1 MANRI
6 REAIEVLARRGWTQ
20 GAFTDDTGR
29 HCLQGALYEAH
40 GCQPRQH
47 GKLTGTSADP
57 DLTADL
63 RLLNETIAAE
73 YPERV
78 GAVGVSR
85 FNDHPETTIDDVVRV
100 LEKTAVRRDEK
111 V

>member
-20 GAFTDDTGR
+20 GTFTDDSGR
-29 HCLQGALYEAH
+29 HCLQGALYEAY
-40 GCQPRQH
+40 GCQPRRP
-47 GKLTGTSADP
+47 GTTAHSGLA
-57 DLTADL
+57 ADL
-63 RLLNETIAAE
+63 RLVNETIACE
-73 YPERV
+73 YPDRV

-100 LEKTAVRRDEK
+100 LEKSAIRRDESP
-111 V
+111 

>member
-20 GAFTDDTGR
+20 GTFTDETGR

-40 GCQPRQH
+40 GCQPRKPGH
-47 GKLTGTSADP
+47 CTTADAHVA
-57 DLTADL
+57 ADL
-63 RLLNETIAAE
+63 RLVNETIAAE
-73 YPERV
+73 YPDRV

-100 LEKTAVRRDEK
+100 LEKSAIRRDEMA
-111 V
+111 

>member
-47 GKLTGTSADP
+47 GQLTNTSTDP
-57 DLTADL
+57 DLAADL
-63 RLLNETIAAE
+63 RLVNETIASE

-85 FNDHPETTIDDVVRV
+85 FNDHPDTTIVDVVRV
-100 LEKTAVRRDEK
+100 LEKSAVRRDESI
-111 V
+111 

>member
-20 GAFTDDTGR
+20 GTFTDVSGA

-40 GCQPRQH
+40 GCQPRLQGH
-47 GKLTGTSADP
+47 LTGTSTSPSLA
-57 DLTADL
+57 ADL
-63 RLLNETIAAE
+63 RLVNETIAAE

-100 LEKTAVRRDEK
+100 LEKSAIRRDETA
-111 V
+111 

>member
-6 REAIEVLARRGWTQ
+6 REAIEVLARRGWAQ
-20 GAFTDDTGR
+20 GTFTDEGGR

-40 GCQPRQH
+40 GCRPRVQGH
-47 GKLTGTSADP
+47 LTGTGTDP
-57 DLTADL
+57 GLAADL
-63 RLLNETIAAE
+63 RLVNETIAAE

-85 FNDHPETTIDDVVRV
+85 FNDHPDTTIDDVVRV
-100 LEKTAVRRDEK
+100 LEKSAIRRDETA
-111 V
+111 

>member
-6 REAIEVLARRGWTQ
+6 RDAIEVLARRGWTQ
-20 GAFTDDTGR
+20 GTFTDEGGR
-29 HCLQGALYEAH
+29 HCLQGAL
-40 GCQPRQH
+40 
-47 GKLTGTSADP
+47 TGTGTDLSLAADI
-57 DLTADL
+57 
-63 RLLNETIAAE
+63 RLVNETIAAE

-100 LEKTAVRRDEK
+100 LEKSAIRRDETA
-111 V
+111 

>member
-20 GAFTDDTGR
+20 GSFTDATGA

-40 GCQPRQH
+40 GCQPNRPGQRTASH
-47 GKLTGTSADP
+47 AEVA
-57 DLTADL
+57 ADL
-63 RLLNETIAAE
+63 RLVNEVIAAE

-85 FNDHPETTIDDVVRV
+85 FNDHPETTVVDVIRV
-100 LEKTAVRRDEK
+100 LEKSAVRHDEK
-111 V
+111 A

>member
-20 GAFTDDTGR
+20 GAFTDETGR

-47 GKLTGTSADP
+47 GKLSGTSADP

-63 RLLNETIAAE
+63 RLLNETIASE

-100 LEKTAVRRDEK
+100 LEKTAVRRDEA

>member
-6 REAIEVLARRGWTQ
+6 RDAIEVLARRGWTQ
-20 GAFTDDTGR
+20 GTFTDESGR

-40 GCQPRQH
+40 GCQPRRH
-47 GKLTGTSADP
+47 GALTRSSTHP
-57 DLTADL
+57 DLAEDI
-63 RLLNETIAAE
+63 RLVNETIAAE

-85 FNDHPETTIDDVVRV
+85 FNDHPDTTWEDILLV
-100 LEKTAVRRDEK
+100 LKHTEGILNDH
-111 V
+111 

>member
-20 GAFTDDTGR
+20 GTFTDDAGR

-40 GCQPRQH
+40 GCQPRRH
-47 GKLTGTSADP
+47 GHLTRTTTDP
-57 DLTADL
+57 GLAADL
-63 RLLNETIAAE
+63 RLVNETIAAE

-85 FNDHPETTIDDVVRV
+85 FNDHPDTTIDDVVRV
-100 LEKTAVRRDEK
+100 LEKSAVRRDET

>member
-20 GAFTDDTGR
+20 GAFTDEQGR

-40 GCQPRQH
+40 GCTPRQH
-47 GKLTGTSADP
+47 GRLTRTSTNGDI
-57 DLTADL
+57 TADI
-63 RLLNETIAAE
+63 RLVNDIIAAE

-85 FNDHPETTIDDVVRV
+85 FNDHPDTTIDDVVRV
-100 LEKTAVRRDEK
+100 LEKSAIRRDELI
-111 V
+111 

>member
-20 GAFTDDTGR
+20 GTFTDDAGR

-40 GCQPRQH
+40 GCRPRRPGQR
-47 GKLTGTSADP
+47 TDADGP
-57 DLTADL
+57 LAADL
-63 RLLNETIAAE
+63 RLVNETIAAE

-100 LEKTAVRRDEK
+100 LEKSAIRRDETA
-111 V
+111 

>member
-6 REAIEVLARRGWTQ
+6 REAIELLARKGWAQ
-20 GAFTDDTGR
+20 GRFTDESGR

-40 GCQPRQH
+40 GCQPRTPGRLGH
-47 GKLTGTSADP
+47 VLDGELAADV
-57 DLTADL
+57 
-63 RLLNETIAAE
+63 RLVNETIAAE
-73 YPERV
+73 YPERM

-85 FNDHPETTIDDVVRV
+85 FNDHPDTSIDDVVRV
-100 LEKTAVRRDEK
+100 LEKSALRRDEA

>member
-20 GAFTDDTGR
+20 GAFTDDAGR
-29 HCLQGALYEAH
+29 HCLQGALYEAY
-40 GCQPRQH
+40 GCQPRRPGQH
-47 GKLTGTSADP
+47 STTHAHV
-57 DLTADL
+57 TADL
-63 RLLNETIAAE
+63 SLVNEIIAAE
-73 YPERV
+73 YPDRV
-78 GAVGVSR
+78 GAVGISR

-100 LEKTAVRRDEK
+100 LEKSAIRRDEI

>member
-6 REAIEVLARRGWTQ
+6 REAIEVLARRGWAQ
-20 GAFTDDTGR
+20 GSFTDDAGR

-40 GCQPRQH
+40 GCAPRLPGQRTTTH
-47 GKLTGTSADP
+47 AAVA
-57 DLTADL
+57 ADL
-63 RLLNETIAAE
+63 RLVNETIAAE

-100 LEKTAVRRDEK
+100 LEKSALRRDEGL
-111 V
+111 